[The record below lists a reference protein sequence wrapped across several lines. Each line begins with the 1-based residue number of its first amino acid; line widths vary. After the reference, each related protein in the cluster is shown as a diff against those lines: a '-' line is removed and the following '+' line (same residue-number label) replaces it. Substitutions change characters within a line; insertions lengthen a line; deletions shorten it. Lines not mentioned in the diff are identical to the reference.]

1 MKNENSKIMVIG
13 SGTWG
18 TALANHLAIN
28 NCIVY
33 LNSIEQDVVNEIN
46 QKNSN
51 SKYFPNL
58 KLHKN
63 IKAGSELKNDY
74 DFVFIVVPS
83 VVIKDVFEKISKNNF
98 KKTCGFVICSKG
110 FEGKTLSLLSDSFE
124 RITKNKNYAVL
135 SGPNFA
141 VEVAREVPSVTT
153 IASKNKK
160 IAQKIIQ
167 ILNNENFKALY
178 FKDARTA
185 EICGIVKNILA
196 IGCGMVD
203 GLELGVNTKSAL
215 LVKGIA
221 EIQALCKKIKAST
234 DLANP
239 AGFGDIFLTCSSTKS
254 RNNNLGMLLAL
265 GKEPDKNTTYEGMN
279 SAKIIVE
286 FAKKY
291 KLKLD
296 LCEAISKIIV
306 GKFSQNEIKSRLIKA
321 ILS

>member
-1 MKNENSKIMVIG
+1 MKNENSKVMVIG

-28 NCIVY
+28 NCAVY
-33 LNSIEQDVVNEIN
+33 LNSIDQDVINEIN

-63 IKAGSELKNDY
+63 IKAGSELKNDS
-74 DFVFIVVPS
+74 DLVFIVVPS

-178 FKDARTA
+178 FKDPRTA

-254 RNNNLGMLLAL
+254 RNNSLGMLLAL

>member
-1 MKNENSKIMVIG
+1 MKNTNCKVMVIG

-28 NCIVY
+28 NCAVY
-33 LNSIEQDVVNEIN
+33 LNSIEQDVINEIN

-63 IKAGSELKNDY
+63 IKAGI
-74 DFVFIVVPS
+74 DFQDDVDLVFIVVPS
-83 VVIKDVFEKISKNNF
+83 NVARNIFEKISITNF

-110 FEGKTLSLLSDSFE
+110 FEDKTLSLLSDSFE
-124 RITKNKNYAVL
+124 RITKNKNYVVL

-141 VEVAREVPSVTT
+141 VEVAREVPSVTS

-160 IAQKIIQ
+160 IAQKVIK
-167 ILNNENFKALY
+167 ILNNKNFQAFY
-178 FKDARTA
+178 FNDPQTA

-196 IGCGMVD
+196 IGCGIVD

-221 EIQALCKKIKAST
+221 EIQILCKKIKAST
-234 DLANP
+234 DVANP

-254 RNNNLGMLLAL
+254 RNNTLGTLIAQ
-265 GKEPDKNTTYEGMN
+265 GKKPDKNTTYEGAN
-279 SAKIIVE
+279 SAKVIVE

-306 GKFSQNEIKSRLIKA
+306 GKYSKNEIESRIVKA

>member
-1 MKNENSKIMVIG
+1 MKNTNSKIMVIG

-18 TALANHLAIN
+18 TALANHLAVN
-28 NCIVY
+28 NCDVY
-33 LNSIEQDVVNEIN
+33 LNSIEKDVVNEIN

-63 IKAGSELKNDY
+63 IKAGIDFKNDV

-83 VVIKDVFEKISKNNF
+83 NVAKNIFEKISITNF

-110 FEGKTLSLLSDSFE
+110 FEDKTLSLLSDSFE
-124 RITKNKNYAVL
+124 RITKNKNYVVL

-160 IAQKIIQ
+160 IAQKVIK
-167 ILNNENFKALY
+167 ILNNKNFQALY
-178 FKDARTA
+178 FNDPQTA

-196 IGCGMVD
+196 IGCGIVD

-215 LVKGIA
+215 LVKGIS
-221 EIQALCKKIKAST
+221 EIQTLCKKIKASIYV
-234 DLANP
+234 ANP

-254 RNNNLGMLLAL
+254 RNNTLGTLIAQ
-265 GKEPDKNTTYEGMN
+265 GKEPDKNTTYEGAN
-279 SAKIIVE
+279 SAKVIIE

-306 GKFSQNEIKSRLIKA
+306 GKYSKSEIESRIVKA

>member
-1 MKNENSKIMVIG
+1 MKKTNSKVMVIG

-28 NCIVY
+28 NCEVY
-33 LNSIEQDVVNEIN
+33 LNSIEKDVVNEIN

-63 IKAGSELKNDY
+63 INAGIDFKNDV

-83 VVIKDVFEKISKNNF
+83 NVARNIFEKISITNF

-110 FEGKTLSLLSDSFE
+110 FEDKTLSLLSDSFE
-124 RITKNKNYAVL
+124 RITKNKNYVVL

-141 VEVAREVPSVTT
+141 IEVARQVPSVTT

-160 IAQKIIQ
+160 IAQKVIK
-167 ILNNENFKALY
+167 ILNNKNFQALY
-178 FKDARTA
+178 FNDPQTA

-196 IGCGMVD
+196 IGCGIID

-215 LVKGIA
+215 LVKGIS
-221 EIQALCKKIKAST
+221 EIQILCKKIKASS
-234 DLANP
+234 DVANP

-254 RNNNLGMLLAL
+254 RNNSLGTLIAQS
-265 GKEPDKNTTYEGMN
+265 KEPDKNTTYEGAN
-279 SAKIIVE
+279 SAKVIIE

-306 GKFSQNEIKSRLIKA
+306 GKYSKNEIESRIVKA

>member
-1 MKNENSKIMVIG
+1 MKNENSKVMVIG

-28 NCIVY
+28 NCTVY
-33 LNSIEQDVVNEIN
+33 LNSIEQDVINEIN

-63 IKAGSELKNDY
+63 IKAGSELKNDS

-178 FKDARTA
+178 FKDPRTA

-221 EIQALCKKIKAST
+221 EIQALCKKIKASI

-254 RNNNLGMLLAL
+254 RNNSLGMLLAL

>member
-1 MKNENSKIMVIG
+1 MKNENSKVMVIG

-28 NCIVY
+28 NCAVY
-33 LNSIEQDVVNEIN
+33 LNSIEQDVINEIN

-63 IKAGSELKNDY
+63 IKAGSELKNDS

-167 ILNNENFKALY
+167 ILNNENFKDLY
-178 FKDARTA
+178 
-185 EICGIVKNILA
+185 LP
-196 IGCGMVD
+196 
-203 GLELGVNTKSAL
+203 S
-215 LVKGIA
+215 
-221 EIQALCKKIKAST
+221 
-234 DLANP
+234 
-239 AGFGDIFLTCSSTKS
+239 
-254 RNNNLGMLLAL
+254 
-265 GKEPDKNTTYEGMN
+265 
-279 SAKIIVE
+279 
-286 FAKKY
+286 
-291 KLKLD
+291 
-296 LCEAISKIIV
+296 
-306 GKFSQNEIKSRLIKA
+306 
-321 ILS
+321 

>member
-1 MKNENSKIMVIG
+1 MKNENYKVTVIG

-28 NCIVY
+28 NCDVY
-33 LNSIEQDVVNEIN
+33 LNSIEQDVINEIN

-63 IKAGSELKNDY
+63 IQAGSELKNDS

-83 VVIKDVFEKISKNNF
+83 IVIKDVFEKISKNNF

-124 RITKNKNYAVL
+124 RITKNKNCAVL

-141 VEVAREVPSVTT
+141 VEVARELPSVTT

-167 ILNNENFKALY
+167 ILNNENFKASY
-178 FKDARTA
+178 FKDPRTA

-221 EIQALCKKIKAST
+221 EIQALCKKIKASS
-234 DLANP
+234 DVANP

-254 RNNNLGMLLAL
+254 RNNSLGMLLAL
-265 GKEPDKNTTYEGMN
+265 GKEPEKNTTYEGMN

>member
-1 MKNENSKIMVIG
+1 MKNKKSKVMVIG

-28 NCIVY
+28 NCDVY
-33 LNSIEQDVVNEIN
+33 LNSIEQDVIKEIN
-46 QKNSN
+46 EKNCN

-63 IKAGSELKNDY
+63 IIAGIEFKNDV
-74 DFVFIVVPS
+74 DFLFIVVPS
-83 VVIKDVFEKISKNNF
+83 NVAKGVFDKISKINF
-98 KKTCGFVICSKG
+98 KKNCIFVICSKG
-110 FEGKTLSLLSDSFE
+110 FEDKSLSLLSDSFE
-124 RITKNKNYAVL
+124 RITKNKNYVVL

-141 VEVAREVPSVTT
+141 VEVAKEVPSITT

-160 IAQKIIQ
+160 IAQNVIK
-167 ILNNENFKALY
+167 ILNNENFKAIY
-178 FKDARTA
+178 FNDPRTA

-196 IGCGMVD
+196 IGCGIVD

-215 LVKGIA
+215 LVKGIS
-221 EIQALCKKIKAST
+221 EIQILCKKIKAST
-234 DLANP
+234 DVANP
-239 AGFGDIFLTCSSTKS
+239 AGFGDIFLTCSSSKS
-254 RNNNLGMLLAL
+254 RNNSLGMLIAQ
-265 GKEPDKNTTYEGMN
+265 GKKPDKNTTYEGIN
-279 SAKIIVE
+279 SAKVIIK

-296 LCEAISKIIV
+296 LCEIISKIIEE
-306 GKFSQNEIKSRLIKA
+306 KFSQNEIKSYLVKA

>member
-1 MKNENSKIMVIG
+1 MKNTNSKVMVIG

-18 TALANHLAIN
+18 TALANHLAVN
-28 NCIVY
+28 NCDVY
-33 LNSIEQDVVNEIN
+33 LNSIEKDVVDEIN
-46 QKNSN
+46 KKNSN
-51 SKYFPNL
+51 SKYFSNL

-63 IKAGSELKNDY
+63 IKAGIDFKNDV

-83 VVIKDVFEKISKNNF
+83 NVARNIFEKISITNF

-110 FEGKTLSLLSDSFE
+110 FEDKTLSLLIDSFE
-124 RITKNKNYAVL
+124 RITKNKNYVVL

-141 VEVAREVPSVTT
+141 VEVAKEVPSVTT

-160 IAQKIIQ
+160 IAQKVIK
-167 ILNNENFKALY
+167 ILNNKNFQALY
-178 FKDARTA
+178 FNDPQTA

-196 IGCGMVD
+196 IGCGIID

-215 LVKGIA
+215 LVKGIS
-221 EIQALCKKIKAST
+221 EIQTLCKKIKAST
-234 DLANP
+234 DVANP

-254 RNNNLGMLLAL
+254 RNNTLGTLIAQ
-265 GKEPDKNTTYEGMN
+265 GKQPDKNTTYEGAN
-279 SAKIIVE
+279 SAKVIVE

-306 GKFSQNEIKSRLIKA
+306 GKYSKSEIESRIVKA

>member
-1 MKNENSKIMVIG
+1 MKNENYKVTVIG

-28 NCIVY
+28 NCDVY
-33 LNSIEQDVVNEIN
+33 LNSIEQDVINEIN

-63 IKAGSELKNDY
+63 IQAGSELKNDS

-83 VVIKDVFEKISKNNF
+83 IVIKDVFEKISKNNF

-124 RITKNKNYAVL
+124 RITKNKNCAVL

-178 FKDARTA
+178 FKDPRTA

-221 EIQALCKKIKAST
+221 EIQALCKKIKASS
-234 DLANP
+234 DVANP

-254 RNNNLGMLLAL
+254 RNNSLGMLLAL
-265 GKEPDKNTTYEGMN
+265 GKEPEKNTTYEGMN

>member
-1 MKNENSKIMVIG
+1 MKNTNSKVMVIG

-28 NCIVY
+28 NCEVY
-33 LNSIEQDVVNEIN
+33 LNSIEKDVVNEIN

-63 IKAGSELKNDY
+63 IKAGI
-74 DFVFIVVPS
+74 DFIIDVDFLFIVVPS
-83 VVIKDVFEKISKNNF
+83 NVARNIFEKISITNF

-110 FEGKTLSLLSDSFE
+110 FEDKTLSLLSDAFE
-124 RITKNKNYAVL
+124 RITKNKNYLVL

-160 IAQKIIQ
+160 IAQKVIKV
-167 ILNNENFKALY
+167 LNNENFKALY
-178 FKDARTA
+178 FNDPRTA

-196 IGCGMVD
+196 IGCGIID

-221 EIQALCKKIKAST
+221 EIQALCKKIKASS
-234 DLANP
+234 DVANP

-254 RNNNLGMLLAL
+254 RNHSLGMLVAL
-265 GKEPDKNTTYEGMN
+265 GKEPEKNITYEGMN